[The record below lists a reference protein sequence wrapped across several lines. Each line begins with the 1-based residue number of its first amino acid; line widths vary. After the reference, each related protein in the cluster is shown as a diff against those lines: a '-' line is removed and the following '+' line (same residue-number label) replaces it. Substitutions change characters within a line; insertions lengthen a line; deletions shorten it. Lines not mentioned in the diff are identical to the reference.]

1 MPPQQKA
8 RCHGNVMVHGQNT
21 AVTGPTGKAADEGGR
36 EDDEPLVRLAV
47 CVGLIWPYP
56 AATWESRYLQPIWDE
71 PSDKHTT
78 GENMKRLLLLGVAS
92 IALPGAALANCP
104 SISLADMQG
113 VAPGAFPQ
121 QYDLAEFEAAAGC
134 SMEFSGNPDAAA
146 LNARIQGNG
155 DLPALA
161 DRIPSEPL
169 VVVPYD
175 SVGNYGGQLDV
186 LSNATEA
193 GTSDFLSVRH
203 VSLVRYSDDLQTVV
217 PNVAKSWE
225 WNDDF
230 TQLTIK
236 LRKGHKW
243 SDGAPFTSADIVF
256 YHDNIMMDTNI
267 FETPK
272 DYITVA
278 GERMTVEAP
287 DAETVI
293 FNLPA
298 PKPGL
303 IAHFATHYS
312 QPFLPKHFFS
322 QFHPG
327 LDSSADANAQALGFE
342 NGYAAIKAYYGN
354 SDWTDT
360 PTPMLANPDLAPNL
374 PKATYPTLESHIV
387 IADTTEGRHFVANPY
402 FFQVDPS
409 GQQLPY
415 INELDEVYI
424 NDNEVRILKIVNG
437 EVDYKSQ
444 SLQLASAPLLLE
456 SQEKGNF
463 RVELRPEITI
473 GAFGFNVTHEDEAK
487 RAVFGDRSFRE
498 AMSQAINRD
507 ELNEI
512 GFFGQGTPRQYTG
525 FSPLPAFADSSAE
538 TYMAGYDPAAANAK
552 LDALG
557 MADTDGDGI
566 RELPNGDK
574 LVLNLN
580 FSTQGIAGQTVELVA
595 QYWREVGIDSVVKE
609 VTPDEYRSAQSSN
622 KLDVSMWRKGQP
634 LAIVLGNNE
643 LWVPPYENY
652 FGNRNAML
660 WAEYLESGGSA
671 GVEPPAWAKTMIDD
685 LNTLQSASAGSDA
698 FNAAGAR
705 MVEAMTRELLFIGT
719 VQAPAPMIFHN
730 NLKNTT
736 QFQTHSYEYYRT
748 YPYRATQ
755 WWLDE

>member
-1 MPPQQKA
+1 MKRILLSGVA
-8 RCHGNVMVHGQNT
+8 L
-21 AVTGPTGKAADEGGR
+21 
-36 EDDEPLVRLAV
+36 LV
-47 CVGLIWPYP
+47 IP
-56 AATWESRYLQPIWDE
+56 AA
-71 PSDKHTT
+71 
-78 GENMKRLLLLGVAS
+78 AS
-92 IALPGAALANCP
+92 ANCP
-104 SISLADMQG
+104 AISVADMMG

-134 SMEFSGNPDAAA
+134 KMEFSANPDSAM
-146 LNARIQGNG
+146 LNSKIAGNG
-155 DLPALA
+155 DLPPLA
-161 DRIPSEPL
+161 ERIPAEPL

-175 SVGNYGGQLDV
+175 SVGTYGGTLDV

-203 VSLVRYSDDLQTVV
+203 VSLVRYSDDLQTIV
-217 PNVAKSWE
+217 PNIAKSWE

-256 YHDNIMMDTNI
+256 YHDNIMHDTNI

-278 GERMTVEAP
+278 GEAMTVEAP
-287 DAETVI
+287 DDTTVI

-312 QPFLPKHFFS
+312 QPFLPKHFLG
-322 QFHPG
+322 QFHPAIN
-327 LDSSADANAQALGFE
+327 ADADSYAQSLGFE
-342 NGYAAIKAYYGN
+342 NGYDAIKAYYGN

-360 PTPMLANPDLAPNL
+360 PTPMLSKPDLVAGL
-374 PKATYPTLESHIV
+374 PKHTYPTLESHIYV
-387 IADTTEGRHFVANPY
+387 TDTTDGRHLVANPY
-402 FFQVDPS
+402 FHQVDVT

-415 INELDEVYI
+415 ISEQDEVYI
-424 NDNEVRILKIVNG
+424 NDNEVRLLKIVNG

-444 SLQLASAPLLLE
+444 SLQLASAPILLE
-456 SQEKGNF
+456 NQEKGGY
-463 RVELRPEITI
+463 VVDLRPEITM

-487 RAVFGDRSFRE
+487 RAVFGDLRFRE
-498 AMSQAINRD
+498 AMSIAINRE
-507 ELNEI
+507 ELNEV
-512 GFFGQGTPRQYTG
+512 GFFGQGVPQQYIG
-525 FSPLPAFADSSAE
+525 FSPKPDGVNGDWM
-538 TYMAGYDPAAANAK
+538 TYMTEFDPAGANAR
-552 LDALG
+552 LDDLG
-557 MADTDGDGI
+557 MKDTDGDGI

-595 QYWREVGIDSVVKE
+595 QFWRDVGIDSVVKE
-609 VTPDEYRSAQSSN
+609 VTPDEYRSAQSAN

-643 LWVPPYENY
+643 LWVPPFENY
-652 FGNRNAML
+652 FGNRNGML
-660 WAEYLESGGSA
+660 WAEWVESGGSA
-671 GVEPPAWAKTMIDD
+671 GVEPPEYVKALMADI
-685 LNTLQSASAGSDA
+685 NSLQSADQSSPE
-698 FNAAGAR
+698 FAALTES
-705 MVEAMTRELLFIGT
+705 MVKNMTENLLFIGT
-719 VQAPAPMIFHN
+719 VNAPAPMIHRTA
-730 NLKNTT
+730 LKNFH

-755 WWLDE
+755 WYLDE